1 MEKKSQHQSSSLIR
15 KTDGEDFSDLNYESG
30 FGNSFSSE
38 AIDGALPRGQNSPLV
53 CPFGLYAEQISGT
66 SFTSP
71 RKLNQRRSLSRL
83 DNCFISYS
91 YLKKKSFFIW
101 RKKNNLCLCYV
112 IASSIHVAE
121 WFCCFFYFFYFEQL
135 VIQNKT
141 FCNTWTV

>member
-91 YLKKKSFFIW
+91 YLKKKIFFFEE
-101 RKKNNLCLCYV
+101 KKTIYAFAMLLLVVFMLLNDFGVFL
-112 IASSIHVAE
+112 
-121 WFCCFFYFFYFEQL
+121 YFFYFEQL

-141 FCNTWTV
+141 FCNT

>member
-91 YLKKKSFFIW
+91 YLKKKRFFLFEE
-101 RKKNNLCLCYV
+101 KKTIYAFAMLLLVVFMLLNDFGVFL
-112 IASSIHVAE
+112 
-121 WFCCFFYFFYFEQL
+121 YFFYFEQL

-141 FCNTWTV
+141 FCNT